1 MKKLWAKIIKN
12 YKIINSFTLGL
23 DEDFDFE
30 NFFEQ
35 LREICY
41 NLKIETPIILQKHIH
56 QLNEFGTT
64 KFTKSDFVDDID
76 FDSLVLEY
84 FEQS

>member
-1 MKKLWAKIIKN
+1 MKKLWAKMIKN
-12 YKIINSFTLGL
+12 HKIINSFTLDL
-23 DEDFDFE
+23 NEDFDFK

-56 QLNEFGTT
+56 QFDEFGTT
-64 KFTKSDFVDDID
+64 KFTKSDFIDDID